1 MTQPV
6 VILIE
11 DEIQIRRFVRAALE
25 TQGWQVHEADTAKR
39 GLAEAGTRKPDLLIV
54 DLGLPDGDGLDVIR
68 DVRSWS
74 NVPIIV
80 LSARTK
86 ETEKIAALDA
96 GADDYLA
103 KPFGLGELMA
113 RVRANLRRP
122 RTVSTEA
129 QSDAIPQADAVFKF
143 GDVEVNRL
151 ERIVRRSGRE
161 VHLTPIEYRLLSVLI
176 ANVGRVITHK
186 QLLRDVWGPSH
197 SEQSHY
203 LRIYMGHLRQK
214 LEADPAQP
222 QHLLT
227 ETGVG
232 YRLLTDA

>member
-1 MTQPV
+1 M
-6 VILIE
+6 
-11 DEIQIRRFVRAALE
+11 
-25 TQGWQVHEADTAKR
+25 HEADTAAR

-151 ERIVRRSGRE
+151 ERIVRRLGRE
-161 VHLTPIEYRLLSVLI
+161 VHLTPIEYRLLTVLI

-214 LEADPAQP
+214 LETDPAQP
-222 QHLLT
+222 KHLLT

-232 YRLLTDA
+232 YRLLTDS